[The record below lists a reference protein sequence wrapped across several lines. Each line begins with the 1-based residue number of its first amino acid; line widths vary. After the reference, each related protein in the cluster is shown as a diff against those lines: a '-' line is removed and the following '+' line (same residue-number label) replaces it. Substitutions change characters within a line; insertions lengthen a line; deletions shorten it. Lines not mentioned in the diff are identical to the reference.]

1 MCVYIA
7 TKKCLE
13 IRTKKKENDA
23 KYKRKKK
30 NKQVK
35 IVWQMRKLGFE
46 KKEKKI
52 DSVVLSV
59 FYIHI
64 YYICYV
70 SMYTMNRINDTY
82 MII

>member
-1 MCVYIA
+1 
-7 TKKCLE
+7 
-13 IRTKKKENDA
+13 
-23 KYKRKKK
+23 
-30 NKQVK
+30 
-35 IVWQMRKLGFE
+35 MRELGFE
-46 KKEKKI
+46 KEKKI

-70 SMYTMNRINDTY
+70 SMYTTNRINDTY